1 LRPLGRIPQPFPQ
14 LVVRLEDAIAFR
26 EVEVLGVV
34 GITRWLVG
42 IGGHDPRILLDF
54 RLARHD
60 RSGEASDDPGK
71 RAVGGSLVV
80 LVQRRNDQFL
90 ALRLLRPTGLCRLPV
105 ARSTP
110 PPARHRINVARRPG
124 LDGYLSDFWEY
135 PFQTHSMACGRN
147 CCWALLTLCRAPRQN
162 RY

>member
-1 LRPLGRIPQPFPQ
+1 MVFAGDRPNLRFSHENALIMTGLSRIVNHGSFKSFNGLGRYQSRELHKHSLRGSQ
-14 LVVRLEDAIAFR
+14 L
-26 EVEVLGVV
+26 
-34 GITRWLVG
+34 
-42 IGGHDPRILLDF
+42 
-54 RLARHD
+54 
-60 RSGEASDDPGK
+60 
-71 RAVGGSLVV
+71 
-80 LVQRRNDQFL
+80 
-90 ALRLLRPTGLCRLPV
+90 

-162 RY
+162 KY